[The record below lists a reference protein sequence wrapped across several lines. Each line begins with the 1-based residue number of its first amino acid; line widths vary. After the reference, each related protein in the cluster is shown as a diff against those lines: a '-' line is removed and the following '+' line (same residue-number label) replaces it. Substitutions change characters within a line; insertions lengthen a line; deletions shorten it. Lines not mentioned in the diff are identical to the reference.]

1 MSFIYLI
8 TKGFE
13 DSFTCGCDT
22 TDSVR
27 YHLRA
32 NKIDLSLKIVCPF
45 WPRRLGARV
54 GGAADD
60 AAPTRG
66 AFAFRGELGG
76 ELACRLRCPLAR

>member
-8 TKGFE
+8 RKGFE

-32 NKIDLSLKIVCPF
+32 NKIDLSLLKF
-45 WPRRLGARV
+45 
-54 GGAADD
+54 
-60 AAPTRG
+60 
-66 AFAFRGELGG
+66 
-76 ELACRLRCPLAR
+76 

>member
-13 DSFTCGCDT
+13 DSLACGCNK

-32 NKIDLSLKIVCPF
+32 NKIDLSLKVLVCF
-45 WPRRLGARV
+45 LYY
-54 GGAADD
+54 
-60 AAPTRG
+60 TI
-66 AFAFRGELGG
+66 
-76 ELACRLRCPLAR
+76 C

>member
-8 TKGFE
+8 TKGLE

-32 NKIDLSLKIVCPF
+32 NKIDLSLK
-45 WPRRLGARV
+45 LAAQK
-54 GGAADD
+54 GAA
-60 AAPTRG
+60 PLSG
-66 AFAFRGELGG
+66 AEEQTASAISAHALC
-76 ELACRLRCPLAR
+76 ACLLSLQMGR